1 MIEKKVVLTTDGAC
15 LGNPGPGGW
24 AALLRFVDHEKL
36 LTGGETDTTNNRM
49 ELSAVIHGLR
59 GLKQACEVKIVTD
72 SKYVM
77 NAFVE
82 GWFKNWERNGW
93 KTAAK
98 KPVKNQDLWQE
109 LADEIDKHRI
119 EWKWVKGHAGHD
131 DNERVDVAAR
141 EAAERQGV

>member
-1 MIEKKVVLTTDGAC
+1 MLS
-15 LGNPGPGGW
+15 
-24 AALLRFVDHEKL
+24 
-36 LTGGETDTTNNRM
+36 GGEADTTNNRM

-59 GLKQACEVKIVTD
+59 ALKQPCDVKIVTD
-72 SKYVM
+72 SRYVM

-82 GWFKNWERNGW
+82 GWFKNWEKNGW
-93 KTAAK
+93 RTADK

-109 LADEIDKHRI
+109 LADELHKHHV

-141 EAAERQGV
+141 KAAERHGN

>member
-1 MIEKKVVLTTDGAC
+1 MTRKRVVLTTDGAC

-24 AALLRFVDHEKL
+24 GALLRFGDHEKML
-36 LTGGETDTTNNRM
+36 SGGERDSTNNRM

-59 GLKQACEVKIVTD
+59 ALTQPCDVKIVTD

-93 KTAAK
+93 MTAAK

-109 LADEIDKHRI
+109 LADEIHKHHI
-119 EWKWVKGHAGHD
+119 EWKWVKGHAGHE

>member
-1 MIEKKVVLTTDGAC
+1 MLS
-15 LGNPGPGGW
+15 
-24 AALLRFVDHEKL
+24 
-36 LTGGETDTTNNRM
+36 GGETESTNNRM

-59 GLKQACEVKIVTD
+59 ALKQPCDVKIVTD

-93 KTAAK
+93 MTAAK

-109 LADEIDKHRI
+109 LAAEIHKHHI
-119 EWKWVKGHAGHD
+119 EWKWVKGHAGHE